1 MDGRGRCAATLET
14 KVVAAAEGWV
24 GAAPASSA
32 PMPSRAASISWPT
45 AAPFCRVHEI
55 GAWLG

>member
-55 GAWLG
+55 GAC